1 MAIVR
6 NAPIAPRRIRDPDS
20 ESDEDDSAATIVPP
34 SQQRAKARDD
44 MEFFESHAPRQQ
56 PRKQVEPKRHAEAR
70 RNDVV
75 DLTAESP
82 ARARTREPLSDS
94 SSQSSNLSAHGV
106 PHGFQG
112 LDKTA
117 SSQKVSTAMPDI
129 ASLDFVDRPF
139 GSSIAKRPGQSSK
152 PKNPFAGH
160 IKPATPN
167 AFGSTPGSSS
177 QRNPFKAS
185 SSSDNSWPVWVT
197 QNTAPPIGSWSTS
210 QPSFQPKPKKKAV
223 EDEPAEDEDVVE
235 REEFNIN
242 VRETAED
249 YEQHHGDAEAHMRE
263 LLSGA
268 VGSGEHD
275 EAFED
280 GDDVVEGFAKG
291 MRLMPHQVRGTKWMK
306 QRETGRKY
314 GGILAD
320 VSAGR

>member
-1 MAIVR
+1 M
-6 NAPIAPRRIRDPDS
+6 
-20 ESDEDDSAATIVPP
+20 
-34 SQQRAKARDD
+34 
-44 MEFFESHAPRQQ
+44 
-56 PRKQVEPKRHAEAR
+56 
-70 RNDVV
+70 
-75 DLTAESP
+75 
-82 ARARTREPLSDS
+82 
-94 SSQSSNLSAHGV
+94 
-106 PHGFQG
+106 
-112 LDKTA
+112 
-117 SSQKVSTAMPDI
+117 AMPDI
-129 ASLDFVDRPF
+129 ASLDFFDRPI
-139 GSSIAKRPGQSSK
+139 GSSIAKRPGGSSK
-152 PKNPFAGH
+152 PKNAFAGH

-177 QRNPFKAS
+177 HRNPFKATS
-185 SSSDNSWPVWVT
+185 SSNNSWPVWVT

-210 QPSFQPKPKKKAV
+210 QTSFQPKPKKKAV

-268 VGSGEHD
+268 VGSGEQD
-275 EAFED
+275 EAFEE
-280 GDDVVEGFAKG
+280 GDDVIEGFAKG

-320 VSAGR
+320 VSDGTGKD